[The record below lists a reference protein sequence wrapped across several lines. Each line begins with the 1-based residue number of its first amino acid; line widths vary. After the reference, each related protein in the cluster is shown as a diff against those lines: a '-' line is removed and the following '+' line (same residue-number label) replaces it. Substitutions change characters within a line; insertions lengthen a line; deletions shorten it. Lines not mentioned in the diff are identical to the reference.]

1 MNWFNLTLPS
11 ITAELK
17 SFQEKSLKAH
27 LQYVQKHS
35 PFYSRFF
42 KQNNINITSIN
53 TIEDLASIPPTEKQ
67 DLQLYNNDF
76 ISVPEDKIIDYV
88 TTSGTLGEPVT
99 FVLTDNDLER
109 LAYNE
114 YTSLRYTGINNTDK
128 VQLTVT
134 LDRRFMA
141 GLAYF
146 SGLRKIGAG
155 IIRVGPGNPD
165 LQWDTILRIKPTVLI
180 AVPSFLLYLLEFA
193 KEKGIDY
200 KSSSIKKVIC
210 IGDTIR
216 DQNFSLN
223 ELSKKILQDWPLQL
237 YSTYAS
243 TEMGTAFTEC
253 SYGQG
258 GHTIPELIIVEC
270 LDENNNPVPEGTP
283 GELVVTPLGIEGMPL
298 IRFKTG
304 DITILHKEPC
314 LCGNTTWRI
323 GPILGRKN
331 HMIKY
336 KGTTLYPQSLNDILN
351 VIEAVDSYFIEAYTN
366 EFGTDE
372 LVANIFTSHYSD
384 GLEKKIKD
392 AFRAKLR
399 VTPLLKFVSKE
410 KVDKVKF
417 SSGSRKP
424 IYFVDRR
431 LESK

>member
-1 MNWFNLTLPS
+1 MNWFDLTVQS
-11 ITAELK
+11 TTAEIK
-17 SFQEKSLKAH
+17 SFQEKSLQAH

-35 PFYSRFF
+35 PFYSRLF
-42 KQNNINITSIN
+42 KQNNIDVTSIR
-53 TIEDLASIPPTEKQ
+53 TKKDLALIPPTEKQ

-76 ISVPEDKIIDYV
+76 ICVSEDKIIDYV

-99 FVLTDNDLER
+99 FVLTDNDLKR

-114 YTSLRYTGINNTDK
+114 YTSLRYAGISSSDK

-155 IIRVGPGNPD
+155 IIRVGPGNLD

-180 AVPSFLLYLLEFA
+180 AVPSFLLQLLEFA
-193 KEKGIDY
+193 KEKGIGY

-210 IGDTIR
+210 IGDAIR
-216 DQNFSLN
+216 NQDFSLN
-223 ELSKKILQDWPLQL
+223 ELSKKILQDWPLAL
-237 YSTYAS
+237 HSTYAS

-253 SYGQG
+253 SHGRG
-258 GHTIPELIIVEC
+258 GHVIPQLIIVEC

-283 GELVVTPLGIEGMPL
+283 GELVVTPLGVEGMPL
-298 IRFKTG
+298 VRFKTG
-304 DITILHKEPC
+304 DITVLYKEQC
-314 LCGNTTWRI
+314 LCGSTAWRI
-323 GPILGRKN
+323 SPILGRKN

-366 EFGTDE
+366 EFGADE
-372 LVANIFTSHYSD
+372 LVANIFTTQYSE
-384 GLEKKIKD
+384 GVEKKIKD
-392 AFRAKLR
+392 TFRAKLR

-410 KVDKVKF
+410 EVEKVKF
-417 SSGSRKP
+417 PAGSRKP
-424 IYFVDRR
+424 VYFVDRR
-431 LESK
+431 LEK

>member
-1 MNWFNLTLPS
+1 MNWFDLTVPS
-11 ITAELK
+11 TTAEIK
-17 SFQEKSLKAH
+17 SFQEKSLQAH

-35 PFYSRFF
+35 PFYSRLF
-42 KQNNINITSIN
+42 KQNNIDVTSIR
-53 TIEDLASIPPTEKQ
+53 TKKDLALIPPTEKQ

-76 ISVPEDKIIDYV
+76 ICVSEDKIIDYV

-99 FVLTDNDLER
+99 FVLTDNDLKR

-114 YTSLRYTGINNTDK
+114 YTSLRYAGISSSDK

-155 IIRVGPGNPD
+155 IIRVGPGNLD

-180 AVPSFLLYLLEFA
+180 AVPSFLLQLLEFA
-193 KEKGIDY
+193 KEKGIGY

-210 IGDTIR
+210 IGDAIR
-216 DQNFSLN
+216 NQDFSLN
-223 ELSKKILQDWPLQL
+223 ELSKKILQDWPLAL
-237 YSTYAS
+237 HSTYAS

-253 SYGQG
+253 SHGRG
-258 GHTIPELIIVEC
+258 GHVIPQLIIVEC

-283 GELVVTPLGIEGMPL
+283 GELVVTPLGVEGMPL
-298 IRFKTG
+298 VRFKTG
-304 DITILHKEPC
+304 DITVLYKEQC
-314 LCGNTTWRI
+314 LCGSTAWRI
-323 GPILGRKN
+323 SPILGRKN

-366 EFGTDE
+366 EFGADE
-372 LVANIFTSHYSD
+372 LVANIFTTQYSE
-384 GLEKKIKD
+384 GVEKKIKD
-392 AFRAKLR
+392 TFRAKLR

-410 KVDKVKF
+410 EVEKVKF
-417 SSGSRKP
+417 PAGSRKP
-424 IYFVDRR
+424 VYFVDRR
-431 LESK
+431 LEK